1 MCLLVSD
8 QGFTP
13 TLFSA
18 KELKNHVS
26 THIQLCVY
34 KMSVQVG
41 EMGRPH
47 AGNSLPTRCYG
58 SDGRCWS
65 PKQAAWR
72 LKAERSR
79 GATPARSS
87 PALQRQLPAQTHGT
101 DLGLGGEQEG
111 RAPGGGVQEH
121 QNPRGQEGCPRACRP
136 REDWDEVTRQ
146 DLGVPCPAFRGHTL
160 SHGSHGTP
168 AASGRSPGEAG
179 CLRCELRHRS
189 TASVSQR

>member
-1 MCLLVSD
+1 MYL
-8 QGFTP
+8 
-13 TLFSA
+13 
-18 KELKNHVS
+18 
-26 THIQLCVY
+26 HIYNCVY
-34 KMSVQVG
+34 IKCLYKWERWAARTPGTPCPRDATGQTGGVG
-41 EMGRPH
+41 APSRQLGGSKRNG
-47 AGNSLPTRCYG
+47 AGE
-58 SDGRCWS
+58 
-65 PKQAAWR
+65 R
-72 LKAERSR
+72 LRR
-79 GATPARSS
+79 GAPRPSS
-87 PALQRQLPAQTHGT
+87 AGCQLGPTAQTWGW
-101 DLGLGGEQEG
+101 GGEQEG
-111 RAPGGGVQEH
+111 RAPGGSVQEH